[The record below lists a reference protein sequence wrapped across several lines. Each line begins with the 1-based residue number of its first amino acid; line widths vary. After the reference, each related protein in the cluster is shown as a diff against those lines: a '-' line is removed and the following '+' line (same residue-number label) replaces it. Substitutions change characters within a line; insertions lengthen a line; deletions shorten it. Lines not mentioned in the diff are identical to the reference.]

1 VSEWMRTRPDQA
13 TRPHT
18 NRRGTGWTAVAALG
32 SISALL
38 LTGCSSAVAGT
49 APAASSPAVP
59 PSTSQAA
66 SPGGHSTASPGRFST
81 PSGGSHGTAA
91 PLKLGTTNQAT
102 FSPTG
107 TTQTWTV
114 PAGVTSVSFE
124 AAGGE
129 GGEAPVAIG
138 INGGSGALIIGS
150 FPVTPGQVLSIAVG
164 SSGGTGA
171 GGWGAEGMS
180 GGPANTAKNKDR
192 SGASGGGAT
201 LIALANAD
209 GSDWHEMVVAG
220 GGGGMGGGSSDP
232 AGEGQGGNA
241 GCSKIGYHA
250 GGSACTVPSIT
261 GGNGGKGSPASTLG
275 GKGGTAGGATSS
287 TGQRGLGAKNLGGNG
302 GAGGG
307 GVNGGAA
314 GGGGSGIS
322 AGGGGGAGTSYVDV
336 TVPTWQISST
346 DWNIQFTQH
355 LYGPG
360 VILTW

>member
-1 VSEWMRTRPDQA
+1 MNEWKNSRPDHGTDVVGA
-13 TRPHT
+13 
-18 NRRGTGWTAVAALG
+18 RRAQRTGWGAAAALG
-32 SISALL
+32 SITVLL
-38 LTGCSSAVAGT
+38 LTGCSAGGTRSDAHAAEAPASRAAGT
-49 APAASSPAVP
+49 ASAGPASA
-59 PSTSQAA
+59 Q
-66 SPGGHSTASPGRFST
+66 
-81 PSGGSHGTAA
+81 
-91 PLKLGTTNQAT
+91 PLTLGANSLT

-107 TTQTWTV
+107 QATTWTV
-114 PAGVTSVSFE
+114 PAGVTSVTFE

-138 INGGSGALIIGS
+138 DLGGSGADILGT
-150 FPVTPGQVLSIAVG
+150 FPVTPGQVLTIAVG
-164 SSGGTGA
+164 SSGGSGA
-171 GGWGAEGMS
+171 GGWGALGMS
-180 GGPANTAKNKDR
+180 GGPANPAKNKDR
-192 SGASGGGAT
+192 SGGSGGGAT

-209 GSDWHEMVVAG
+209 GNDWHEMVVAG
-220 GGGGMGGGSSDP
+220 GGGGMAGGSSDP

-241 GCSKIGYHA
+241 GCSKIGFWD
-250 GGSACTVPSIT
+250 GGSACKTPSIT

-322 AGGGGGAGTSYVDV
+322 AGGGGGAGSSYVDV
-336 TVPTWQISST
+336 TVPTWQISAT

-355 LYGPG
+355 LFGPG